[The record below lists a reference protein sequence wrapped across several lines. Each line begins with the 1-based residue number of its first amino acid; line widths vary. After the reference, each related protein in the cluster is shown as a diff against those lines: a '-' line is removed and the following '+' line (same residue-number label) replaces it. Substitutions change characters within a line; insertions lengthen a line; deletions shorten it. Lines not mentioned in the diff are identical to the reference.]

1 MNHQEL
7 VRILGH
13 TFRDPELLTCALR
26 HASTTDRRTASNER
40 LEFLGDRVL
49 GLVVAEMLYTR
60 FPDEPEGH
68 LARRFTALVSGD
80 ALARIAGEIGLSRF
94 IDMATTD
101 ADAGGRENSALQ
113 ANAMEAVLGALYLD
127 GGIAVPKRV
136 IETLWRPLV
145 DEDKTPPKDP
155 KTALQEWAQAHKIA
169 LPVYREISRSGPDHA
184 PQFTIEVVL
193 KGFAPVRAEGVS
205 KRLAEREAAQCF
217 LDQLND

>member
-7 VRILGH
+7 VQILGH

-49 GLVVAEMLYTR
+49 GLVIAEMLYMR

-80 ALARIAGEIGLSRF
+80 ALVRIAGEIGLSRF
-94 IDMATTD
+94 IDMATAD
-101 ADAGGRENSALQ
+101 ADAGGRDNTALH

-127 GGIAVPKRV
+127 GGIDAPKRV
-136 IETLWRPLV
+136 IGAFWAPLI
-145 DEDKTPPKDP
+145 DEDKAPPKDP

-184 PQFTIEVVL
+184 PRFTMEVAV
-193 KGFAPVRAEGVS
+193 KGAAPARAEGVS
-205 KRLAEREAAQCF
+205 KRLAEREAAQGL
-217 LDQLND
+217 LDRLKD